1 MWYNVGQS
9 GVFWVA
15 KSQNWTQNEGQVGDI
30 EQMFFGRFEHTLD
43 DKGRLTIP
51 AKYRNILATGVV
63 ITRGLDRCLYVY
75 PSSEW
80 GQISERIKQ
89 LSQMKKSARSF
100 VRFLFAEAID
110 CIPDKQGRVLIPA
123 YLREHANLS
132 DEVIVAG
139 SHDRL
144 EIWNPDA
151 YQEENSRLQQDAD
164 ALAEQLSELGIL

>member
-1 MWYNVGQS
+1 MK
-9 GVFWVA
+9 A
-15 KSQNWTQNEGQVGDI
+15 KWGSI

-51 AKYRNILATGVV
+51 AKYRNTLATGVV

-89 LSQMKKSARSF
+89 LSQMKKDARSF

-139 SHDRL
+139 SNDRL
-144 EIWNPDA
+144 EIWNPDT